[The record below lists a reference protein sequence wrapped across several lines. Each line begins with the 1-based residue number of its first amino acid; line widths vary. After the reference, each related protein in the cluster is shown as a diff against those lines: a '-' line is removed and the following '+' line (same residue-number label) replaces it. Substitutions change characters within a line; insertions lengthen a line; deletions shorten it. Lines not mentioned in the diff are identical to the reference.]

1 MLEFFSASTS
11 IVNSKR
17 AITECMENALEGEPS
32 LDCDLIIIYT
42 AMGHNFKDLLR
53 EAKRLSPNARI
64 AGCTCAGVIGRE
76 GPEESLKA
84 LAIMAIKGTKDELA
98 IVVSTLKNMSAYETG
113 VSMAQDLKGINPDI
127 NMIHFLPS
135 VLPMLPFDKAI
146 AGIESVFGPDMPIFG
161 GSSVDNMKGINT
173 YALFDDQVIE
183 KGWIAIGFAD
193 PTLKIINRVNHGF
206 NVLKGMQLEVTRSES
221 NIIYEFNGQPAWKF
235 LTSTL
240 GVPETTDPM
249 EVLTLGILA
258 EELPAELE
266 EEYGSRYVLRSILGD
281 LKNNSFSLP
290 VTCKEGTKLLL
301 AKRDEK
307 GMFDSV
313 DRMTKQIQKL
323 LKGNAPLA
331 VFHADCLLRGK
342 FSINRILKDEFINR
356 MQYPI
361 CQGEPV
367 PWLGIYS
374 GGEIAMIGGKNWF
387 HTFTSALFVIYRQN
401 R

>member
-17 AITECMENALEGEPS
+17 AITECIENALEGEPN

-42 AMGHNFKDLLR
+42 AMGHNFKELLS
-53 EAKRLSPNARI
+53 EARRLSPNARMV
-64 AGCTCAGVIGRE
+64 GCTCAGVIGRE
-76 GPEESLKA
+76 GPNESLKA
-84 LAIMAIKGTKDELA
+84 LAIMAIKGKKDELA

-113 VSMAQDLKGINPDI
+113 VSMAQELKSINPDI

-146 AGIESVFGPDMPIFG
+146 AGIESVFGPDMLIFG

-193 PTLKIINRVNHGF
+193 PTLRIITRVNHGF
-206 NVLKGMQLEVTRSES
+206 NVLKGMQLEVTQSES

-240 GVPETTDPM
+240 GIPETTDPM

-266 EEYGSRYVLRSILGD
+266 EEYGSRYILRSMLGD

-307 GMFDSV
+307 GMFDNV

-323 LKGNAPLA
+323 LKGNKLLA
-331 VFHADCLLRGK
+331 IFHADCLLRGK
-342 FSINRILKDEFINR
+342 FSINRILKEEFINR

-361 CQGEPV
+361 CQGEPI
-367 PWLGIYS
+367 PWIGMYS
-374 GGEIAMIGGKNWF
+374 GGEIAMIGGKNLF
-387 HTFTSALFVIYRQN
+387 HTFTSALFVIYR
-401 R
+401 